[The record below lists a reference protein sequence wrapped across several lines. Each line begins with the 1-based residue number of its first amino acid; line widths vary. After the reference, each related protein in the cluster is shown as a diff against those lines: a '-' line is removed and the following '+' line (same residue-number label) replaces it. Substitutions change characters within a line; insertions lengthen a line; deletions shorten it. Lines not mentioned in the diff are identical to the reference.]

1 MNNMST
7 RVARIIKGNIN
18 ALIDAAEGSNPAI
31 IAKQTIREIE
41 GVARENKLEL
51 GKLEL
56 QRRNLEEKLTSLQSE
71 HNELLEQIKVAIK
84 ESREDLAG
92 AGIQEQISIESA
104 MKSVEEQLKS
114 TEVEI
119 KKYEGF
125 LSALQAKKVEIEK
138 ELNQFKKDNSSS
150 ILLASKEELSDAEKA
165 FHRVMGADTT
175 PMSEEN
181 SQQQN
186 KLAELG
192 TLSKDASIQ
201 KRLEAIKA
209 AMND

>member
-1 MNNMST
+1 MDNMST

-51 GKLEL
+51 GRLEL
-56 QRRNLEEKLTSLQSE
+56 QKRNLQEGIASSQHE
-71 HNELLEQIKVAIK
+71 HTELLNQIKIAIK
-84 ESREDLAG
+84 EGREDLAE
-92 AGIQEQISIESA
+92 AGIQEQMSIE
-104 MKSVEEQLKS
+104 KSIEKLKEQLKS
-114 TEVEI
+114 IEVEI
-119 KKYEGF
+119 KKHEGF
-125 LSALQAKKVEIEK
+125 LDALQTKKAEIEK
-138 ELNQFKKDNSSS
+138 ELERFTKAGSSS
-150 ILLASKEELSDAEKA
+150 MLLASKEELSDAEKA
-165 FHRVMGADTT
+165 FHRVMGADTS
-175 PMSEEN
+175 PISEEK

-192 TLSKDASIQ
+192 SLSKDASIQ

-209 AMND
+209 AMNE